1 MKKILIIEDSPL
13 QRAVIVN
20 IVKELGFEPFPVE
33 EFQVSLVPL
42 LEKHEIDLVLLDLL
56 LVDEQGNAIADGFQV
71 CAELKNAKPEI
82 KIIVIT
88 AENDTSAKE
97 FAELQGADA
106 FITKPFQVDKL
117 AKCIKSI
124 GISNL

>member
-20 IVKELGFEPFPVE
+20 IVKELGFDPLPVDD
-33 EFQVSLVPL
+33 FQISLVPL
-42 LEKHEIDLVLLDLL
+42 LKKHDIDLVLLDLL
-56 LVDEQGNAIADGFQV
+56 LVDEQGNAVADGFQV
-71 CAELKNAKPEI
+71 CAELKNAKPEL
-82 KIIVIT
+82 KVIVIT
-88 AENDTSAKE
+88 AENDVSAKE

-117 AKCIKSI
+117 SKCIESI
-124 GISNL
+124 GFN

>member
-33 EFQVSLVPL
+33 EFQNSIVPL
-42 LEKHEIDLVLLDLL
+42 LMKHEIEIVLLDLL
-56 LVDEQGNAIADGFQV
+56 LVDNQGNVIADGFQV
-71 CAELKNAKPEI
+71 CAELKNAKPDI
-82 KIIVIT
+82 KIIVIS
-88 AENDTSAKE
+88 AEDDASARE
-97 FAELQGADA
+97 FACLQGADA

-124 GISNL
+124 GISNI

>member
-20 IVKELGFEPFPVE
+20 SVKELGFDPLAVD
-33 EFQVSLVPL
+33 EFQSSIIPL
-42 LEKHEIDLVLLDLL
+42 IKQHNVDLVLLDLL
-56 LVDEQGNAIADGFQV
+56 LVDDKGNAIADGFQL
-71 CAELKNAKPEI
+71 CAEIKNAKPKI

-88 AENDTSAKE
+88 AESDVSARE

-106 FITKPFQVDKL
+106 VITKPFQVDKL
-117 AKCIKSI
+117 AKCIESI
-124 GISNL
+124 GMSET

>member
-1 MKKILIIEDSPL
+1 MEKVLIVEDSPI

-20 IVKELGFEPFPVE
+20 IVKELGYEPIAVE
-33 EFQVSLVPL
+33 DFQISLNPIIQ
-42 LEKHEIDLVLLDLL
+42 KHEIGLVLLDLL
-56 LVDEQGNAIADGFQV
+56 LVDEDGNAIADGFQV
-71 CAELKNAKPEI
+71 CAELKSLQPEI

-88 AENDTSAKE
+88 AENDSSAKE

-117 AKCIKSI
+117 AKCIESI
-124 GISNL
+124 GFTSR